1 MAASD
6 GDSTVWPT
14 KHCHQKIPLFI
25 HKPDPL
31 GPRRQ
36 AVHLLDMNDVY
47 VRVVVKDG
55 VCVHAQK
62 GL

>member
-14 KHCHQKIPLFI
+14 KHYHLKIPLFI
-25 HKPDPL
+25 HKLDPL

-36 AVHLLDMNDVY
+36 AHLLDMSDVC

-55 VCVHAQK
+55 VCTCTERLVK
-62 GL
+62 